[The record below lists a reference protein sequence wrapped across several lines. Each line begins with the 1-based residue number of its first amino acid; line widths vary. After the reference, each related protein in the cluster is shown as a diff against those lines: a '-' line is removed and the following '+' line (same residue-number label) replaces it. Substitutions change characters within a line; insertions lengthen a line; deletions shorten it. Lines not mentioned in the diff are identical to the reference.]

1 MIKNKKVIEV
11 YVLTPTP
18 LWGNPAGLPHRVVRR
33 QPESGVKKKFSVF
46 MVLLALF
53 GHYN

>member
-1 MIKNKKVIEV
+1 MIKNKTVKEV

-18 LWGNPAGLPHRVVRR
+18 LWGNPAGWPHRVVRS
-33 QPESGVKKKFSVF
+33 QPEGGVKKQFSVF